1 MEELI
6 SHPAHYEL
14 PNGLECRDVICA
26 TQGDVLTAGFY
37 EGNVKKYM
45 FRAHMK
51 GKTLEDHKKAR
62 QYLDFLIETEER
74 LEKGG
79 VDLEVLYNTL
89 DGIGVDNGY

>member
-1 MEELI
+1 MSEDKI
-6 SHPAHYEL
+6 AHPSHYEL
-14 PNGLECRDVICA
+14 PGGLECRDVIRA

-62 QYLDFLIETEER
+62 QYLDFLIELEEV
-74 LEKGG
+74 LEGNG
-79 VDLEVLYNTL
+79 VDLSALGGN
-89 DGIGVDNGY
+89 DGY